1 MMYNNMQGI
10 AATALGEPIDEDK
23 VDCAIHALKTATA
36 VGIDLW
42 SSADLRRLPKRALRA
57 LAEILQQ

>member
-1 MMYNNMQGI
+1 MQGI

-23 VDCAIHALKTATA
+23 ADCAIHVSKTATA

-42 SSADLRRLPKRALRA
+42 PPADLRRLPKKS
-57 LAEILQQ
+57 LQGIGRDPAAG